1 MAVGHEAP
9 MSASTTDGNPIAPQS
24 APRYFMSKWN
34 RFFAI
39 VSMVLL
45 AVASSAFAQD
55 VERIELVIE
64 LHEYNFTVA
73 GGEANAP
80 IVFQAGQPYSVVFS
94 NVGMMEHEVLIG
106 RTVLVEDGVPDGY
119 ETNLL
124 DATPVDLVGDDWEVG
139 TSGFVEVE
147 LEPGQSVTIHFTL
160 PDELIGTWEIGC
172 FIAGHYQAGMLA
184 PVIVE

>member
-1 MAVGHEAP
+1 M
-9 MSASTTDGNPIAPQS
+9 PQ
-24 APRYFMSKWN
+24 
-34 RFFAI
+34 RFRSFALLTF
-39 VSMVLL
+39 LL
-45 AVASSAFAQD
+45 AAIGSFAFAQD
-55 VERIELVIE
+55 AERLEVVIE
-64 LHEYNFTVA
+64 LREFSFTVA

-106 RTVLVEDGVPDGY
+106 RTVKVEDGVPDGY

-124 DATPVDLVGDDWEVG
+124 DAIEVDVVGDEWEVG

-147 LEPGQSVTIHFTL
+147 IEPGEAVTIHFTL
-160 PDELIGTWEIGC
+160 PAELVGTWEIGC
-172 FIAGHYQAGMLA
+172 FIPGHYQAGMLA

>member
-1 MAVGHEAP
+1 M
-9 MSASTTDGNPIAPQS
+9 PQ
-24 APRYFMSKWN
+24 RF
-34 RFFAI
+34 RFFALLTL
-39 VSMVLL
+39 LL
-45 AVASSAFAQD
+45 AAVGPFAVAQD
-55 VERIELVIE
+55 AERMEVVIE
-64 LHEYNFTVA
+64 LHEFNFTVG

-80 IVFQAGQPYSVVFS
+80 IVLKAGQPYSVVFS

-124 DATPVDLVGDDWEVG
+124 DAIAVKIAGDDWEVG

-147 LEPGQSVTIHFTL
+147 LEPGESVEIHFTL
-160 PDELIGTWEIGC
+160 PAELIGTWEIGC
-172 FIAGHYQAGMLA
+172 FVPGHYQAGMLA

>member
-1 MAVGHEAP
+1 M
-9 MSASTTDGNPIAPQS
+9 TNRNP
-24 APRYFMSKWN
+24 
-34 RFFAI
+34 FFALFSI
-39 VSMVLL
+39 VLL
-45 AVASSAFAQD
+45 AMTASAFAQD
-55 VERIELVIE
+55 AERIEVVIE

-80 IVFQAGQPYSVVFS
+80 IVFQAGQPYSVVFT
-94 NVGMMEHEVLIG
+94 NEGMMEHEVLIG

-124 DATPVDLVGDDWEVG
+124 DAIEVDVVGDDWEVG

-147 LEPGQSVTIHFTL
+147 LEPGESVTIHFTL
-160 PDELIGTWEIGC
+160 PAELIGTWEIGC
-172 FIAGHYQAGMLA
+172 FIPGHYQAGMLA